1 MTNKQRKQHTIK
13 QQVMKLTME
22 FVDKGHNL
30 VEARRLAEAKQLN
43 HYIGAG
49 RSNIAP
55 KLHPCAGN

>member
-1 MTNKQRKQHTIK
+1 MTKKQQQIK

-30 VEARRLAEAKQLN
+30 IKARKLAKAKQLN

-55 KLHPCAGN
+55 MLHPCAGR